1 MKRKIATKDL
11 VLTALF
17 AALTAVLAQIQL
29 PIGPVPFNLA
39 VFGAFLAGMLLEPAW
54 AAASM
59 GVSPGSMWPPW
70 LSHVARLAWR
80 DSSSRP
86 STQDSVTTYL

>member
-39 VFGAFLAGMLLEPAW
+39 VFGAFLAGMLLAPAW

-59 GVSPGSMWPPW
+59 GVYMLLGAVGIPVSDIFSLLWPQRW
-70 LSHVARLAWR
+70 
-80 DSSSRP
+80 P
-86 STQDSVTTYL
+86 SNVRASCL